1 MKEVIRIEEPDTDAP
16 TGVSPP
22 FLPPPKNQSA
32 YTLVLDLDETLVH
45 FEAKEKKFKLR
56 PGCIKFIK
64 DMSVANSGDATGSAN
79 AMYEIV
85 IFTAAA
91 QDYADFILNYIDKER
106 KYISHRLYRQHCRYD
121 DGVYVKD
128 LSLLGRDLKKTIIVD
143 NIKDNFE
150 RQPQNG
156 IEILTWLSDPADRE
170 LHKLGLFLSDL
181 AKQ

>member
-1 MKEVIRIEEPDTDAP
+1 MSAPRAAP
-16 TGVSPP
+16 TTP
-22 FLPPPKNQSA
+22 FLPPAKNPNG

-45 FEAKEKKFKLR
+45 FEAREKKFKLR

-64 DMSVANSGDATGSAN
+64 EMTSAFSATSLESGGTPAP
-79 AMYEIV
+79 MFEVV

-91 QDYADFILNYIDKER
+91 QDYADFILNYIDKDH

-128 LSLLGRDLKKTIIVD
+128 LSLLGRNLKKTIIVD

-150 RQPQNG
+150 RQP
-156 IEILTWLSDPADRE
+156 
-170 LHKLGLFLSDL
+170 
-181 AKQ
+181 